1 MIVIVGIDGLEY
13 DYVKEF
19 GFPNLMQQKYGTT
32 DLSEFEEPRTMVIWS
47 SFLSGKNQ
55 EKRILA
61 EKEMWKFRLGTEET
75 FFSKFN
81 RHIAIDVPGYTQDME
96 QHNKERQ
103 AMKDFFAEKIKVED
117 YDKIVFSHHNKIK
130 EKFFESLEQD
140 YDVVMGYF
148 NAADVIGHLSFG
160 VKPKMKIIYKEMDEI
175 VKRTSKKADTLLVIS
190 DHGMKAIG
198 RFGDHSDHGFWSL
211 NSETDFEK
219 PKPMDFYGL
228 LSSLKN

>member
-1 MIVIVGIDGLEY
+1 MIVIVGVDGLEY

-19 GFPNLMQQKYGTT
+19 QFPNLMQKNYGTT

-61 EKEMWKFRLGTEET
+61 EKEIWNFRLKLEET
-75 FFSKFN
+75 FFSKFGE
-81 RHIAIDVPGYTQDME
+81 HIAIDVPGYTQDME
-96 QHNKERQ
+96 QHIRERQ

-117 YDKIVFSHHNKIK
+117 YDKIVFEHHNKIK
-130 EKFFESLEQD
+130 QKFFESLEQD
-140 YDVVMGYF
+140 YDIVMGYF

-160 VKPKMKIIYKEMDEI
+160 VKSKMKIIYKEMDDI
-175 VKRTSKKADTLLVIS
+175 VRKASEKAGALLVIS

-198 RFGDHSDHGFWSL
+198 RFGDHSKRGFWSL
-211 NSETDFEK
+211 NRGIDVEK
-219 PKPMDFYGL
+219 PRPMDFYDLIVKFSG
-228 LSSLKN
+228 